1 MIELKSIGLV
11 ALAIASV
18 GFFAPVAQAQPQIN
32 SENVSDAITT
42 ALFNQSGDIYRNT
55 GIDRQATFL
64 FGLSYPE
71 NEFVRDAEAVEKI
84 YRQGMQQQSG
94 GKVIRTADLP
104 NPFTSSI
111 RTMSPQAKLPSN
123 PAPKA
128 EEPSIAPAS
137 EAESPVATPAPRA
150 RG

>member
-18 GFFAPVAQAQPQIN
+18 GLFTPIAQAQPQTTP
-32 SENVSDAITT
+32 ENVSDAITS
-42 ALFNQSGDIYRNT
+42 ALFNQSGDIYRNS

-71 NEFVRDAEAVEKI
+71 NEFVRDAESVEKI

-111 RTMSPQAKLPSN
+111 RTTAPQAKLPSN
-123 PAPKA
+123 PAPKT
-128 EEPSIAPAS
+128 EEPAVEPSP
-137 EAESPVATPAPRA
+137 EAETPTVTPAPRA

>member
-1 MIELKSIGLV
+1 MMKLQSIGLV
-11 ALAIASV
+11 ALAIAAA
-18 GFFAPVAQAQPQIN
+18 GYFAAPASAEAPP
-32 SENVSDAITT
+32 ENIADAVTS

-71 NEFVRDAEAVEKI
+71 KEAINDANAVEKL
-84 YRQGMQQQSG
+84 YRQGMQAQSG

-104 NPFTSSI
+104 NPFTSSL
-111 RTMSPQAKLPSN
+111 RT
-123 PAPKA
+123 
-128 EEPSIAPAS
+128 APAQVKS
-137 EAESPVATPAPRA
+137 MSNVESKAVEAQAPVETPVEAATEAPAPRA